1 MSTPADLDAAFN
13 QLNVYIQNTFSLLQA
28 QTPVVAGPKGPT
40 GPTGPSGGP
49 TGATGPAGIN
59 GATGVQGIQGV
70 SGAQGVVGPQG
81 LIGVTGLQGVQG
93 IQGTEGPTGPS
104 GVTGIQG
111 STGLTGATGVGS
123 TGPTGFT
130 GPTGVSGIVGAT
142 GLFGATGSSTT
153 GATGPVGVTGLTG
166 ATGLTGVTGATGLTG
181 VTGATGLTGVT
192 GPQGVTGVQGATG
205 LQGPT
210 GASGIAVFNYNSIS
224 TQDMSELVS
233 DGMGGF
239 RFNTTFDITTITDG
253 LTLIILNSASSSPP
267 TDFTFIATTQ
277 ASNKSFLVKYFSVS
291 RGSINVYVTDGA
303 YRLPINGVGS
313 GQAFPPAFIMQ
324 TTSNSNGT
332 AYTYLLM
339 FHKGADGPGGSPD
352 GDTAAI
358 Y

>member
-1 MSTPADLDAAFN
+1 M
-13 QLNVYIQNTFSLLQA
+13 
-28 QTPVVAGPKGPT
+28 
-40 GPTGPSGGP
+40 
-49 TGATGPAGIN
+49 
-59 GATGVQGIQGV
+59 
-70 SGAQGVVGPQG
+70 
-81 LIGVTGLQGVQG
+81 
-93 IQGTEGPTGPS
+93 
-104 GVTGIQG
+104 
-111 STGLTGATGVGS
+111 
-123 TGPTGFT
+123 
-130 GPTGVSGIVGAT
+130 
-142 GLFGATGSSTT
+142 
-153 GATGPVGVTGLTG
+153 TGLTG

-205 LQGPT
+205 LQGSTGLQGVTGATGLRGVTGVTGPSGGPTGATGLVGPT

-277 ASNKSFLVKYFSVS
+277 PSNKSFLVKYFSVS
-291 RGSINVYVTDGA
+291 RTTINVYVTDGA

-313 GQAFPPAFIMQ
+313 GQAFPPAFIIQ